1 MNHPMPY
8 KMAPIGKSVPARIT
22 RIEPSTAGERF
33 KSKTTGKYEGKYAK
47 PSDKVYD
54 IYGKLDG
61 SNDEIKL
68 ATVNA
73 PRNASG
79 TLYATSR
86 LYQILVKAGFDPSSG
101 AAISDD
107 LRELKGRTCQATF
120 DAKGFA
126 RL

>member
-1 MNHPMPY
+1 MPY
-8 KMAPIGKSVPARIT
+8 KMPMVGKTVPAKIT
-22 RIEPSTAGERF
+22 RIEENTSGEVYT
-33 KSKTTGKYEGKYAK
+33 SKKTGKYEGKYAK
-47 PSDKVYD
+47 PSDKVYE

-61 SNDEIKL
+61 SNEEVKL

-79 TLYATSR
+79 TLYAASR

-101 AAISDD
+101 ATVSDD
-107 LRELKGRTCQATF
+107 LHELKGRSAQATI

>member
-1 MNHPMPY
+1 MPF
-8 KMAPIGKSVPARIT
+8 KMAPIGKSVQVRIT
-22 RIEPSTAGERF
+22 RIEQRTAGEAF
-33 KSKTTGKYEGKYAK
+33 KSKKTGKYEGKYAK
-47 PSDKVYD
+47 PSDKVYE
-54 IYGKLDG
+54 IFGKLDG
-61 SNDEIKL
+61 TNEEIRL

-73 PRNASG
+73 PRNESG

-101 AAISDD
+101 ATVSDD
-107 LRELKGRTCQATF
+107 LHELKGRTAQATI